1 MVQRSKRR
9 SMNKGRSMKRSQ
21 GRGRRGGDPLVPPP
35 GSAISAGPQE
45 PGMFDNLLGTVKDSA
60 AKTYE
65 SVSSDLSNQTEQVKA
80 ETSQLTGQIQSGLTA
95 AKEEGSGFLDSINP
109 FSSSPEEE
117 EKVEVSPGLV
127 GTGSVSEPVEPKK
140 EGMFSSFGFGGG
152 RRRRSRQLK
161 GGRTL
166 DFGYDAAPVTN
177 ANVAQPTYM
186 MTSGGKRRRRTCKK
200 RRKCCKKSCRKH
212 HRHHYKR

>member
-1 MVQRSKRR
+1 M
-9 SMNKGRSMKRSQ
+9 
-21 GRGRRGGDPLVPPP
+21 RGGLFGFGEPSDENPVVNQTPGNQTPGNQTPVNQTPVPP
-35 GSAISAGPQE
+35 GSAISAGPVE
-45 PGMFDNLLGTVKDSA
+45 EKPGIFDNLLGTVTESTSGALANVKGEFTNQKAQVENEVGQLVEQGKGTFDSL
-60 AKTYE
+60 KN
-65 SVSSDLSNQTEQVKA
+65 SILGSDEPPV
-80 ETSQLTGQIQSGLTA
+80 ET
-95 AKEEGSGFLDSINP
+95 
-109 FSSSPEEE
+109 
-117 EKVEVSPGLV
+117 
-127 GTGSVSEPVEPKK
+127 GTGSVAVKPKEEE